1 MESVSQSV
9 SQSVRPRNRVL
20 LSLFVP
26 LALVSIA
33 AAARAPEGRTPNLP
47 LSYVTVRAD
56 SDLSRATANP
66 PLVQG
71 VRYLLRNAFDTR
83 KPGSSNALSV
93 RSTLEPVFGTALKET
108 GRDVV
113 YFWWWSGTGWVWVC
127 SKLTRFELE
136 IPGLGRAIVETVDA
150 QL

>member
-33 AAARAPEGRTPNLP
+33 AAARAPERRTPNLP
-47 LSYVTVRAD
+47 PSHVTVRAD
-56 SDLSRATANP
+56 GDLSRATANP
-66 PLVQG
+66 PLVLG

-108 GRDVV
+108 AEVV